1 MHVKIS
7 DYVYELNDDRI
18 AKYPVE
24 PRDNSKLLF
33 YEKENISHRR
43 FTDVVDVLPKHSHL
57 VLNNT
62 KVIPARMFFKR
73 ETGAVIEVFLLNP
86 ISPSNVISLAMEA
99 KHETVWECVVGNK
112 KKWKTDEIL
121 HSEVEINNRTVKI
134 NASFTNREQ
143 NEVKISWNSENNFS
157 ELVEAFGKIPLPP
170 YLNRESEETD
180 KNNYQTVYS
189 KNKGAVA
196 APTAGLHFTDSVFEK
211 ISAKGILKS
220 FLTLHVGAGT
230 FMPVKTEN
238 ALEHPMHNEQLV
250 FSKEFVITLI
260 ENHGFVVPVG
270 TTSMRS
276 LESLYW
282 FGVKLIENE
291 KSIFFIEKLYP
302 YIERKEISTFEALK
316 AVLSYF
322 ENNNLTEII
331 GQTEIMIFPSYKF
344 MICKGLITN
353 FHQPSSTLLMLV
365 AAFVGENNWK
375 KIYSEAL
382 NNDYRFLSFGD
393 SSLLIP

>member
-1 MHVKIS
+1 M
-7 DYVYELNDDRI
+7 
-18 AKYPVE
+18 
-24 PRDNSKLLF
+24 
-33 YEKENISHRR
+33 
-43 FTDVVDVLPKHSHL
+43 
-57 VLNNT
+57 
-62 KVIPARMFFKR
+62 
-73 ETGAVIEVFLLNP
+73 
-86 ISPSNVISLAMEA
+86 
-99 KHETVWECVVGNK
+99 
-112 KKWKTDEIL
+112 
-121 HSEVEINNRTVKI
+121 
-134 NASFTNREQ
+134 
-143 NEVKISWNSENNFS
+143 
-157 ELVEAFGKIPLPP
+157 EAFGKIPLPP

-180 KNNYQTVYS
+180 IKNYQTVYS

-196 APTAGLHFTDSVFEK
+196 APTAGLHFTDTVFEK
-211 ISAKGILKS
+211 IAKKGIKKS

-230 FMPVKTEN
+230 FLPVKTEN

-250 FSKEFVITLI
+250 FSKIFVQTLI

-291 KSIFFIEKLYP
+291 KSNFFIEKLFP
-302 YIERKEISTFEALK
+302 YLERKEISTVDALK
-316 AVLSYF
+316 AVLSCF
-322 ENNNLTEII
+322 ERNNLTEII

-344 MICKGLITN
+344 KICKGLITN

-382 NNDYRFLSFGD
+382 NNNYRFLSFGD